1 MIFYNGSNYDY
12 HFIIKELAKEFERE
26 FNRVGQTNAEYKI
39 FSVSITKEVKRI
51 GENGEETTNTIS
63 YTLPSIDSARS
74 MGSSLSNLVD
84 NLAEGIHKIK
94 CKYKYDKKCET
105 CGIKYK
111 DCECCHEC
119 TNVKDDLILCKCLCC
134 NRN

>member
-26 FNRVGQTNAEYKI
+26 FNRVGQTNTEHKI

-63 YTLPSIDSARS
+63 YTLPSIDCARS
-74 MGSSLSNLVD
+74 MASSLSNLI
-84 NLAEGIHKIK
+84 E
-94 CKYKYDKKCET
+94 
-105 CGIKYK
+105 YK

-134 NRN
+134 NRNYQKKCYQNIKK